1 MSRIS
6 SINKSL
12 VLLERMAERELDVC
26 LWFNR
31 ACRYPG
37 VRAGFAIVSWLG
49 DGKFWYAL
57 ILLLP
62 LLYGAAGLEAA
73 VTMIVNG
80 LAGTLIYKVIKEKTG
95 RLRPCNANR
104 TIAAGTAPLDFYSF
118 PSGHTLHAVSFT
130 VIAVSHF
137 PHLAGLLAPF
147 ATLVALSRVILG
159 LHYPTD
165 VIMGAL
171 IGLALAVAGIHF

>member
-1 MSRIS
+1 MS
-6 SINKSL
+6 KSV
-12 VLLERMAERELDVC
+12 VLLERMVERELGIC

-37 VRAGFAIVSWLG
+37 IRASFATVSWLG

-73 VTMIVNG
+73 VAMTLTG
-80 LAGTLIYKVIKEKTG
+80 LAGTAVYKIIKEKTG
-95 RLRPCNANR
+95 RLRPCNTHRSIDLGA
-104 TIAAGTAPLDFYSF
+104 APLDFYSF
-118 PSGHTLHAVSFT
+118 PSGHTLHAVCFT
-130 VIAVSHF
+130 VIAIGYF
-137 PHLAGLLAPF
+137 PPLAWLLAPF

-165 VIMGAL
+165 VLMGAL
-171 IGLALAVAGIHF
+171 IGAGLGLAGLNL

>member
-6 SINKSL
+6 SINKSA
-12 VLLERMAERELDVC
+12 VFLERMVERELGVC

-37 VRAGFAIVSWLG
+37 IRAGFATVSWLG

-62 LLYGAAGLEAA
+62 LLYGAAGLKAA
-73 VTMIVNG
+73 VTMALTG
-80 LAGTLIYKVIKEKTG
+80 LAGTVIYKVIKETTG
-95 RLRPCNANR
+95 RLRPCNINR
-104 TIAAGTAPLDFYSF
+104 SIDVGTSPLDFYSF

-130 VIAVSHF
+130 LIAVSHF
-137 PHLAGLLAPF
+137 PPLAWLLVPF
-147 ATLVALSRVILG
+147 ATLIAFSRVILG

-165 VIMGAL
+165 VLIGAL
-171 IGLALAVAGIHF
+171 IGLGLALAGLSF